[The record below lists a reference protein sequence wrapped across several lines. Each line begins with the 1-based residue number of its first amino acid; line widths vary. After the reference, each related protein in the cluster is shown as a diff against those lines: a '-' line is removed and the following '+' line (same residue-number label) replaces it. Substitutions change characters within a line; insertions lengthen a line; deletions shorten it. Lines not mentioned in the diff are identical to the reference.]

1 MKQLLKGATFSAR
14 ELMRKSGYGEIR
26 TRQGQVSFAKRFGPE
41 HYPRFHA
48 YVEDAERGIQVN
60 LHIDQKKASYEGSN
74 AHSGEYE
81 GRKVEEEMYRIV
93 QVAKGMMRSDATTNP
108 PAKPSSKPKKKK
120 GFFSKLF

>member
-26 TRQGQVSFAKRFGPE
+26 TKHGQISFAKRFGPE

-48 YVEDAERGIQVN
+48 YVEDVERGIQVN

-74 AHSGEYE
+74 AHSGEYT
-81 GRKVEEEMYRIV
+81 GTKVEQEMWRIV
-93 QVAKGMMRSDATTNP
+93 QAAQQMMKPATTTNP
-108 PAKPSSKPKKKK
+108 PKPKKKK
-120 GFFSKLF
+120 GLLSKLWN